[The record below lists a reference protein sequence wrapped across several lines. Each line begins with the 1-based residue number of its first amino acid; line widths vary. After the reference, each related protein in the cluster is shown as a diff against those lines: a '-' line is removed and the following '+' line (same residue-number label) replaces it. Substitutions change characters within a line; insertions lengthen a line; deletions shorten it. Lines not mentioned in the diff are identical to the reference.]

1 VSEWLGGGKSR
12 EREGSYVFGK
22 ETGGYMGSSYR
33 DCTIE
38 LGLRYITSAA
48 GSGIVSKGQLI

>member
-1 VSEWLGGGKSR
+1 MD
-12 EREGSYVFGK
+12 
-22 ETGGYMGSSYR
+22 TSYR